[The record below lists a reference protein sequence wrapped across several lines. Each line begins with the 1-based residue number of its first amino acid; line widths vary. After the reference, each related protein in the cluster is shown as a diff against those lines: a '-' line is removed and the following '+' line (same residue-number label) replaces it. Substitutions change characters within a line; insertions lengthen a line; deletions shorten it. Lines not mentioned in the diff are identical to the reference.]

1 MTPITPDQTA
11 AMDDTAAWG
20 AANPALVRAA
30 EAVIDAAHDLLRKA
44 QAAHAAVKVQENV
57 GKYTQG
63 LDYQS
68 VYLPVIREFVT
79 VGFDYSPEEPGD
91 DEQPTIGECFD
102 IQEIWL
108 RGVELGD
115 MATPYVDELEDSVR
129 AVRGAE

>member
-1 MTPITPDQTA
+1 MTHITPDQTA

-20 AANPALVRAA
+20 AANPARAA
-30 EAVIDAAHDLLRKA
+30 ESAIDAAHASLRKA

-91 DEQPTIGECFD
+91 DEQPTIGETFE
-102 IQEIWL
+102 IQEVWL
-108 RGVELGD
+108 RGVELGE
-115 MATPYVDELEDSVR
+115 MATPYVDELEDSIR
-129 AVRGAE
+129 AALGAQ